1 VNVLYVSHTS
11 QISGA
16 ERSLLDLLRWLP
28 DDAHPSAA
36 APAGPLRA
44 ALGEL
49 GIPTSK
55 IMGTTGSLRLHPL
68 HTPRAL
74 GELAVSAWQLRRAV
88 RALAADIVH
97 ANSIRAGIILALAR
111 LPGVARVVHVRD
123 CLPHSAASSAAGRL
137 VAATADA
144 VVANSHYTAE
154 WFRAGAPAARL
165 VVVHNGVDL
174 QRFDPHRVDGARA
187 RAAVGPALEGRL
199 VLGVVAQLS
208 PWKGQACAIEA
219 LAALVRDGVDAHLLL
234 IGSVKFRDPATRLD
248 NEAYVRRLRERIDAQ
263 GLCERVSWLGERE
276 DVPELLAALDVL
288 LLPSAQEPFG
298 RALIEAMALGV
309 PVIATDVG
317 GPREIVRDGEEG
329 LLLAPDEP
337 REWAAAIRRLG
348 EDEQLRARMG
358 ASGRRRVQ
366 DAFSADA
373 NARAMGAVYDRA
385 LARRASRS

>member
-16 ERSLLDLLRWLP
+16 ERSLLDLLRSLP
-28 DDAHPSAA
+28 DDAHASAA
-36 APAGPLRA
+36 VPAGPLRG

-55 IMGTTGSLRLHPL
+55 LTGTTGSLRLHPL

-74 GELAVSAWQLRRAV
+74 AELATSAWQLRRAA
-88 RALAADIVH
+88 RDLAPDVGH

-111 LPGVARVVHVRD
+111 LRGVARVVHVRD
-123 CLPHSAASSAAGRL
+123 CLPPSAAGTAAARL
-137 VAATADA
+137 VAASADV

-154 WFRAGAPAARL
+154 WFRAAAPAARL
-165 VVVHNGVDL
+165 EVVHNGVDL
-174 QRFDPHRVDGARA
+174 RRFDPRRVDGARA
-187 RAAVGPALEGRL
+187 RRALGPALHGRL
-199 VLGVVAQLS
+199 LLGVMAQLS
-208 PWKGQACAIEA
+208 PWKGQECAVAA

-234 IGSVKFRDPATRLD
+234 IGSVKFRDAATRLD

-263 GLCERVSWLGERE
+263 GLRERVSWLGERE

-288 LLPSAQEPFG
+288 LLPSSQEPFG

-329 LLLAPDEP
+329 LLLAPDQP

-358 ASGRRRVQ
+358 AAGRDRVQ
-366 DAFSADA
+366 EAFSADA
-373 NARAMGAVYDRA
+373 HARAMGAVYERA
-385 LARRASRS
+385 LARRASPS